1 MIMQVNVSALIG
13 IFLLIVFFLP
23 VIFQLVFGL
32 KALRGKVKMKFWVIC
47 GISIIVQIL
56 ATTFFLLSMSHSM
69 KERGIN
75 DGLGQFGVYYLGIIL
90 VIIIII
96 ITLSQLMIYR
106 ITKKNSNQTL

>member
-1 MIMQVNVSALIG
+1 MQANVSVLLG
-13 IFLLIVFFLP
+13 ILLLIAFFLP

-32 KALRGKVKMKFWVIC
+32 KALRGKVKMKFWLLS

-56 ATTFFLLSMSHSM
+56 ETKFFLLSMSHTM

-75 DGLGQFGVYYLGIIL
+75 DGLGQVGVYYLGIIL

-96 ITLSQLMIYR
+96 ITLSQLIIYR
-106 ITKKNSNQTL
+106 KTKKNSNQTL